1 MSQSK
6 QSAWQLMFV
15 LSLLFVSIAS
25 AETPVWRSGW
35 YSQPPLQFSARQ
47 GDVETVTG
55 LDVQLI
61 RAITREAGHL
71 LRLEEIPW
79 ERHQQLLKSG
89 DCDLA
94 FGAPWTAEREKFL
107 RFSAP
112 YRQEENALY
121 VRIRDRQRYPFK
133 DAAAFLAQV
142 RSEGLRLGVVKA
154 TAYLLPEVDAFVRD
168 PANARFLVASDT
180 DAENLQALVHGD
192 VDAALSERL
201 AAATITTQLGYGM
214 TIKEHPAHFGKMDVH
229 AMFSRVSATE
239 KDVEDFNRALYA
251 VQASG
256 EFDRILRGYYLSPL
270 LQIAV
275 GGRWFYLL
283 DIIGTIAFAL
293 SGIILAHRGQYNLVG
308 AFLLAALPAVGGG
321 LLRDLITGRQP
332 VGVLRSPVPL
342 LLVAGLVVAGYVVF
356 KLADRTPEGTE
367 RPAKYTR
374 VFDTLFGFFDAVGL
388 AAFTVTGVRVAVQMQ
403 CDPLWLWGPL
413 LAALTGAGGGILR
426 DIVRA
431 DPDISALKRGLY
443 AEIALVWGLLLSL
456 FLGAQV
462 RHISLDQVRNGILVA
477 LLGALI
483 TRLIILYRGWE
494 NPLQFNSRRTPT
506 FRR

>member
-1 MSQSK
+1 VIGALLEQGKNENRIADARFRKSLCRPAKSGPGFVNLMSQSK

-25 AETPVWRSGW
+25 AETPVWRCGW

-154 TAYLLPEVDAFVRD
+154 TAYLWAPFCS
-168 PANARFLVASDT
+168 PRFPRS
-180 DAENLQALVHGD
+180 
-192 VDAALSERL
+192 AAVCC
-201 AAATITTQLGYGM
+201 AT
-214 TIKEHPAHFGKMDVH
+214 
-229 AMFSRVSATE
+229 
-239 KDVEDFNRALYA
+239 
-251 VQASG
+251 
-256 EFDRILRGYYLSPL
+256 
-270 LQIAV
+270 
-275 GGRWFYLL
+275 
-283 DIIGTIAFAL
+283 
-293 SGIILAHRGQYNLVG
+293 
-308 AFLLAALPAVGGG
+308 
-321 LLRDLITGRQP
+321 
-332 VGVLRSPVPL
+332 
-342 LLVAGLVVAGYVVF
+342 
-356 KLADRTPEGTE
+356 
-367 RPAKYTR
+367 
-374 VFDTLFGFFDAVGL
+374 
-388 AAFTVTGVRVAVQMQ
+388 
-403 CDPLWLWGPL
+403 
-413 LAALTGAGGGILR
+413 
-426 DIVRA
+426 
-431 DPDISALKRGLY
+431 
-443 AEIALVWGLLLSL
+443 
-456 FLGAQV
+456 
-462 RHISLDQVRNGILVA
+462 
-477 LLGALI
+477 
-483 TRLIILYRGWE
+483 
-494 NPLQFNSRRTPT
+494 
-506 FRR
+506 

>member
-1 MSQSK
+1 
-6 QSAWQLMFV
+6 MFV

-35 YSQPPLQFSARQ
+35 YSQPPLQCSARQ
-47 GDVETVTG
+47 GGVETVTG
-55 LDVQLI
+55 LDVHMI

-71 LRLEEIPW
+71 LELEEIPW

-89 DCDLA
+89 DCELA

-180 DAENLQALVHGD
+180 DAANLQALVHGD

-229 AMFSRVSATE
+229 AMFSRVSTTE
-239 KDVEDFNRALYA
+239 KDVEDFNRALHA

-275 GGRWFYLL
+275 GGRWFYWL

-293 SGIILAHRGQYNLVG
+293 SGVILAHRGQYNLVG

-332 VGVLRSPVPL
+332 VGVLRSPLPL

-413 LAALTGAGGGILR
+413 LAALTGAGGGVLR

-443 AEIALVWGLLLSL
+443 AEVALVWGLLLSL
-456 FLGAQV
+456 FLGAQI
-462 RHISLDQVRNGILVA
+462 RHISIDQVRNGIVVA
-477 LLGALI
+477 LLGTLI

>member
-1 MSQSK
+1 
-6 QSAWQLMFV
+6 MFV

-89 DCDLA
+89 DCELA

-121 VRIRDRQRYPFK
+121 VRIR
-133 DAAAFLAQV
+133 
-142 RSEGLRLGVVKA
+142 
-154 TAYLLPEVDAFVRD
+154 
-168 PANARFLVASDT
+168 
-180 DAENLQALVHGD
+180 
-192 VDAALSERL
+192 
-201 AAATITTQLGYGM
+201 
-214 TIKEHPAHFGKMDVH
+214 
-229 AMFSRVSATE
+229 
-239 KDVEDFNRALYA
+239 
-251 VQASG
+251 
-256 EFDRILRGYYLSPL
+256 
-270 LQIAV
+270 
-275 GGRWFYLL
+275 
-283 DIIGTIAFAL
+283 
-293 SGIILAHRGQYNLVG
+293 
-308 AFLLAALPAVGGG
+308 
-321 LLRDLITGRQP
+321 
-332 VGVLRSPVPL
+332 
-342 LLVAGLVVAGYVVF
+342 
-356 KLADRTPEGTE
+356 DRTPEGTE

-413 LAALTGAGGGILR
+413 LAALTGAGGGVLR

-443 AEIALVWGLLLSL
+443 AEVALVWGLLLSL
-456 FLGAQV
+456 FLGAQI
-462 RHISLDQVRNGILVA
+462 RHISMDQVRNGILVA
-477 LLGALI
+477 LLGTLI

-494 NPLQFNSRRTPT
+494 NPLQFNSRRTST

>member
-1 MSQSK
+1 M
-6 QSAWQLMFV
+6 
-15 LSLLFVSIAS
+15 
-25 AETPVWRSGW
+25 
-35 YSQPPLQFSARQ
+35 
-47 GDVETVTG
+47 
-55 LDVQLI
+55 
-61 RAITREAGHL
+61 
-71 LRLEEIPW
+71 
-79 ERHQQLLKSG
+79 
-89 DCDLA
+89 
-94 FGAPWTAEREKFL
+94 
-107 RFSAP
+107 
-112 YRQEENALY
+112 
-121 VRIRDRQRYPFK
+121 
-133 DAAAFLAQV
+133 
-142 RSEGLRLGVVKA
+142 
-154 TAYLLPEVDAFVRD
+154 
-168 PANARFLVASDT
+168 
-180 DAENLQALVHGD
+180 
-192 VDAALSERL
+192 
-201 AAATITTQLGYGM
+201 
-214 TIKEHPAHFGKMDVH
+214 
-229 AMFSRVSATE
+229 
-239 KDVEDFNRALYA
+239 
-251 VQASG
+251 
-256 EFDRILRGYYLSPL
+256 
-270 LQIAV
+270 
-275 GGRWFYLL
+275 
-283 DIIGTIAFAL
+283 
-293 SGIILAHRGQYNLVG
+293 G

-374 VFDTLFGFFDAVGL
+374 VFDILFGFFDAVGL

-443 AEIALVWGLLLSL
+443 AEVALVWGLLLSL
-456 FLGAQV
+456 FLGVQV

-477 LLGALI
+477 LLGTLI